1 MNTAF
6 HWRSMLC
13 LACVVLAAC
22 SKEKPAAVA
31 PPAAEVGVMAVALRD
46 VPIVYD
52 FVGQTQSSQQVE
64 IRARVNGFLD
74 RRVYTEGAVVKAG
87 ETMFLMDPKP
97 FAAALDAANAE
108 LAQQVARLKTANAD
122 LARVRPLAERNALS
136 QRDLDD
142 AVGKQQAAA
151 ASVEAARAN
160 VTNAKLNL
168 GYTTIKSPVTGV
180 SSFAKKQAG
189 SYIDAS
195 NSLLTYVAKLDPM
208 WVNFSLSENEVL
220 SARSEQDSGAL
231 KFPPKGAFD
240 VVIVLADGSQFPHHG
255 KITFADASF
264 SAETGT
270 YMIRAEVSNPNGTL
284 RPGQFVRVKLHGAE
298 RTQAVAVPQEAV
310 IQGPRGQMVWVID
323 KDSKAQQ
330 RVVEVGQ
337 WTGDNWVIR
346 SGLKPGEH
354 VVVTGALRLGPGA
367 PVKMVEVKPGQ
378 HPPGQQ
384 PGQPDAVAPAS
395 GPAAAASM
403 PAATAAR
410 GTESAGSKP

>member
-1 MNTAF
+1 MNTAI

-31 PPAAEVGVMAVALRD
+31 PPAAEVGVMTVALRD

-142 AVGKQQAAA
+142 ATGKQQAAA

-160 VTNAKLNL
+160 VTNARLNL

-189 SYIDAS
+189 SYIDPS

-220 SARSEQDSGAL
+220 SSRAEQESGAL
-231 KFPPKGAFD
+231 KFPAKGAFD
-240 VVIVLADGSQFPHHG
+240 VVIVLADGSQFPYHG
-255 KITFADASF
+255 KITFADAAF

-270 YMIRAEVSNPNGTL
+270 YMIRAEVSNPEGTL

-298 RTQAVAVPQEAV
+298 RTKAIAVPQEAI
-310 IQGPRGQMVWVID
+310 IQGPRGQLVWVVGQD
-323 KDSKAQQ
+323 NKAQQ

-337 WTGDNWVIR
+337 WTGDNWVVR
-346 SGLKPGEH
+346 SGLKAGER
-354 VVVTGALRLGPGA
+354 VVISGGLRLAPDA
-367 PVKMVEVKPGQ
+367 PVKAVEAVPGQ
-378 HPPGQQ
+378 KPPAG
-384 PGQPDAVAPAS
+384 
-395 GPAAAASM
+395 AAAASAPGAPGASS
-403 PAATAAR
+403 PAQAK

>member
-1 MNTAF
+1 MAGEGSVNTAF
-6 HWRSMLC
+6 HWRGALW
-13 LACVVLAAC
+13 LACAMTLAAC
-22 SKEKPAAVA
+22 GKDKPAPSA
-31 PPAAEVGVMAVALRD
+31 PPAAEVGTMTVALRD

-108 LAQQVARLKTANAD
+108 MAQQVARLKTANAD

-151 ASVEAARAN
+151 AAVEGARAN
-160 VTNAKLNL
+160 VTNARLNL

-189 SYIDAS
+189 SYIDPS

-220 SARSEQDSGAL
+220 LSRSEQESGAL

-240 VVIVLADGSQFPHHG
+240 VVIVMADGSQFPHHG

-270 YMIRAEVSNPNGTL
+270 YMIRAEVANPDGTL

-298 RTQAVAVPQEAV
+298 RTKAVAVPQEAV
-310 IQGPRGQMVWVID
+310 IQGPRGQMVWVVGAD
-323 KDSKAQQ
+323 NKAQQ
-330 RVVEVGQ
+330 RVVDVGQ

-346 SGLKPGEH
+346 SGLKAGER
-354 VVVTGALRLGPGA
+354 VVVSGGLRLTPDA
-367 PVKMVEVKPGQ
+367 PVKAVEAVPGQ
-378 HPPGQQ
+378 K
-384 PGQPDAVAPAS
+384 PAA
-395 GPAAAASM
+395 GAAAASAPGAPGASS
-403 PAATAAR
+403 PAQAR

>member
-1 MNTAF
+1 MKTVF
-6 HWRSMLC
+6 HWRNVLC
-13 LACVVLAAC
+13 LACALLVAAC

-31 PPAAEVGVMAVALRD
+31 PPAVQVGVMTVALRD
-46 VPIVYD
+46 VPIVYE

-74 RRVYTEGAVVKAG
+74 RRVYSEGAVVKAG

-108 LAQQVARLKTANAD
+108 LAQQQARLTTANAD
-122 LARVRPLAERNALS
+122 LARVKPLAERNALS
-136 QRDLDD
+136 KRDLDD
-142 AVGKQQAAA
+142 ATGKQQAAA
-151 ASVEAARAN
+151 AAVAAARAN
-160 VTNAKLNL
+160 VTNARLNL

-189 SYIDAS
+189 SYIDPS

-220 SARSEQDSGAL
+220 SSRAEQESGAL
-231 KFPPKGAFD
+231 KFPAKGAFD
-240 VVIVLADGSQFPHHG
+240 VVIVLADGSQFPYHG
-255 KITFADASF
+255 KITFADAAF

-270 YMIRAEVSNPNGTL
+270 YMIRAEVSNPEGTL

-298 RTQAVAVPQEAV
+298 RTKAIAVPQEAI
-310 IQGPRGQMVWVID
+310 IQGPRGQLVWVVGQD
-323 KDSKAQQ
+323 NKAQQ

-337 WTGDNWVIR
+337 WTGDNWVVR
-346 SGLKPGEH
+346 SGLKAGER
-354 VVVTGALRLGPGA
+354 VVISGGLRLTPDAPVKAVEAVPGQKPPAGAVAASAPGA
-367 PVKMVEVKPGQ
+367 PG
-378 HPPGQQ
+378 
-384 PGQPDAVAPAS
+384 ASSPAQ
-395 GPAAAASM
+395 AK
-403 PAATAAR
+403 